1 MTRMDKNLTLWSTI
15 SLVQDGNPL
24 HNKWK
29 YTSQYPM
36 VPWGCGYLYCIT
48 SFIKASTQALH
59 WCKSWLWHV
68 GDLQWWGS
76 VTMVPSGNRAKC
88 LLSVNHITKIHH
100 HHTWFSYS
108 TERYCYFMQ
117 GLWGFLQLQILPQW
131 LRSRLCY

>member
-1 MTRMDKNLTLWSTI
+1 
-15 SLVQDGNPL
+15 
-24 HNKWK
+24 
-29 YTSQYPM
+29 M
-36 VPWGCGYLYCIT
+36 VPWCCGYLYCIT

-100 HHTWFSYS
+100 HHTLFSTAQKDTATLCKDCEVSYS
-108 TERYCYFMQ
+108 CKYCPN
-117 GLWGFLQLQILPQW
+117 G
-131 LRSRLCY
+131 